1 MQKYAHVCRHISR
14 AHFEF
19 HMCALLLPSTIAIY
33 HANQTCRSTLRIFGF
48 YVWMRVW
55 MCVHNMFGSRVFECV
70 THAYFC
76 NGLKVELNNEIP
88 VSTSLSFCMP
98 SQILQVACAMHDETD
113 SDVSLLI
120 YYKYN
125 ILIFSCFIHP
135 IFMQM
140 G

>member
-14 AHFEF
+14 AHSEF
-19 HMCALLLPSTIAIY
+19 HMCALILEY
-33 HANQTCRSTLRIFGF
+33 NTCVPCKPNLQEYVKRIFGF
-48 YVWMRVW
+48 YML
-55 MCVHNMFGSRVFECV
+55 CAFLCAYI
-70 THAYFC
+70 HALFSCLDVSHTYFC

-88 VSTSLSFCMP
+88 VSTSLRFCIP
-98 SQILQVACAMHDETD
+98 PDLVGCVYHAPHETD

-125 ILIFSCFIHP
+125 ILIFSFSIYP

>member
-14 AHFEF
+14 AHSEF
-19 HMCALLLPSTIAIY
+19 HMCALILVYSTCVPCKPNLQEY
-33 HANQTCRSTLRIFGF
+33 VKRIFGF
-48 YVWMRVW
+48 YML
-55 MCVHNMFGSRVFECV
+55 CAFLCAYI
-70 THAYFC
+70 HALFSCLDVSHTYFC

-125 ILIFSCFIHP
+125 TLIFSFSIYP